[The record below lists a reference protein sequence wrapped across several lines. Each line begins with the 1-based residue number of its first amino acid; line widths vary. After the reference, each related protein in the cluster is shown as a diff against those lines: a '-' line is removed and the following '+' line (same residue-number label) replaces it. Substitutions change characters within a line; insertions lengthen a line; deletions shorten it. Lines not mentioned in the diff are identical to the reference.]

1 MYPPARLWY
10 PLLSRRSLTSNDRRC
25 RANSLFGSDA
35 DDVCTLYVHEHM
47 SCSPKIRTAVQ
58 IRFMTLVQ
66 LEAYNYQ
73 SWFFLTAAGAAKEDR
88 VMNFDGVYVTA
99 RHSLFSASPRPVP
112 PEGGSEPELNFAVSL
127 ASLSGL
133 DIGTT
138 VLSHVRRGSSKA

>member
-35 DDVCTLYVHEHM
+35 DDV
-47 SCSPKIRTAVQ
+47 
-58 IRFMTLVQ
+58 
-66 LEAYNYQ
+66 
-73 SWFFLTAAGAAKEDR
+73 FFLTAAGAAKEDG

-112 PEGGSEPELNFAVSL
+112 PASRVSVAWTL
-127 ASLSGL
+127 A
-133 DIGTT
+133 
-138 VLSHVRRGSSKA
+138 RRCLAMSAEDRGPMQY